1 MNSFMVALPALIFS
15 AFLPGVS
22 VAVSA
27 TPSDAARMSSDMMNP
42 GTPLRIKEHCGGGA
56 FKVLF
61 YGNSIAMHAPLAK
74 IGWTNDWGMAASAPE
89 KDFVHLVVRGLEEKL
104 GKKADW
110 RIRKMYALERNI
122 STNVATVA
130 EVATDVAWGPDYVIV
145 AIGENAPAI
154 NESNAADYQRL
165 LAGIARPFASMAN
178 RPKIVMRSPFW
189 ANEMK
194 AKCTARAAA
203 EVGAVYVDAGPLGL
217 QDENKAIG
225 LFAHKGVANHPG
237 DLGMRRLANL
247 ILEGFDSAKAPI
259 SLHVRETSGGPRIFV
274 DGKAVRP
281 RFFYGSPTCL
291 CNISGPRKTVLKIP
305 FAADRD
311 TSHGRIALDGYPGV
325 DPIWYSDAKLVDLT
339 AGTTNVVQTAKE
351 ETNTLHYVA
360 DGLTFRNGHRYHYVF
375 THRATRPRTY
385 FTIEVS
391 YAEDGHRT
399 KLPYYYGDTLGDTVA
414 LAATAEVDFVT
425 FSTDSSWGCE
435 GWWNPPEEPENYAK
449 IDNEF
454 ARLMAI
460 NPKALLVPRI
470 MTDAPAWMHARH
482 PDLRMIYEPHCS
494 LEISS
499 VSSRPYRQAACA
511 AVEKLSRHLREKFPR
526 NYAGLQISGQNS
538 AEWFYM
544 LSQSKYLSGYDP
556 ATRDAFREWLKARGE
571 ADWATAEV
579 PTYAAR
585 MKAAPSPR
593 VVEFARFRNREM
605 ASFLVELGAA
615 AKRGSGGEALTFF
628 FYGYSWELG
637 GVTASETGH
646 FDFGWLMKNA
656 HGKIDGF
663 SSPLSYSSRNLTGS
677 TVMMSAAESVLRNGY
692 LWFNEIDHRTHHE
705 EMWDH
710 MALFTPYSDPN
721 VTREIFLRDSV
732 ADILR
737 GYGDWWMDLFGRG
750 WFRDEYIWKVRAE
763 INQLDDMMAGRKG
776 LYAPQIASVVH
787 EDSFLCGGWDAR
799 RSKLR
804 DRKGFAKCGADY
816 GQYLLSDILE
826 NPPAFVKLFY
836 LTIANNLAPE
846 VRAKLD
852 ALKVARPDATFVEN
866 VTPED
871 ITAEAIAARARKAG
885 VHCFTAPG
893 AANVCSAEGIV
904 LVQALKEGPLEID
917 FGSCGTVRDA
927 RDGTVV
933 CNGPKVTLPFRLGET
948 RLFKLSF

>member
-1 MNSFMVALPALIFS
+1 MKTIRCFS
-15 AFLPGVS
+15 QMAFFAAIAT
-22 VAVSA
+22 AVGSA
-27 TPSDAARMSSDMMNP
+27 AFGAASDAARMSSDMMNP
-42 GTPLRIKEHCGGGA
+42 GAPLRIKEHCCGGS

-61 YGNSIAMHAPLAK
+61 YGNSIAMHAPLSK
-74 IGWTNDWGMAASAPE
+74 IGWTNDWGMAASSAE
-89 KDFVHLVVRGLEEKL
+89 NDFVHLVVRGLEEKL

-130 EVATDVAWGPDYVIV
+130 EIASDVAWGPDYVVI

-154 NESNAADYQRL
+154 NESNAADYRRL
-165 LAGIARPFASMAN
+165 LADIARPFASMAKS
-178 RPKIVMRSPFW
+178 PKIVMRAPFW
-189 ANEMK
+189 KNPAK
-194 AKCTARAAA
+194 AKCTAQAAA
-203 EVGAVYVDAGPLGL
+203 DVGAVYVDAGPLGTR
-217 QDENKAIG
+217 DENKAIG

-237 DLGMRRLANL
+237 DLGMRRLADL
-247 ILEGFDSAKAPI
+247 ILAGFDSAKEPI
-259 SLHVRETSGGPRIFV
+259 SLHVRETPGGPRIFV
-274 DGKAVRP
+274 DGKTVRP

-291 CNISGPRKTVLKIP
+291 CNISGPRKTILKIP

-311 TSHGRIALDGYPGV
+311 TTHGRIAFDGYPGV

-339 AGTTNVVQTAKE
+339 AGTTNVVQTAAE

-360 DGLTFRNGHRYHYVF
+360 DGLTLRKGHRYHYVF

-399 KLPYYYGDTLGDTVA
+399 KLPYYYGDPLGDTVA

-449 IDNEF
+449 IDSEF
-454 ARLMAI
+454 ARLLKI

-544 LSQSKYLSGYDP
+544 LSQSEYLSGYDP
-556 ATRDAFREWLKARGE
+556 ATRAAFREWLKARG
-571 ADWATAEV
+571 DTGWATAEV
-579 PTYAAR
+579 PTYAER
-585 MKAAPSPR
+585 RKAAPPPR

-615 AKRGSGGEALTFF
+615 AKRGSGGHALTFF

-637 GVTASETGH
+637 GVTAAESGH

-656 HGKIDGF
+656 HGKIDAF

-721 VTREIFLRDSV
+721 VTREIFLRDSA

-750 WFRDEYIWKVRAE
+750 WFRDKEIWEVRSAL
-763 INQLDDMMAGRKG
+763 NRLDDMLAARQRP
-776 LYAPQIASVVH
+776 YAPQIASVVN
-787 EDSFLCGGWDAR
+787 EDSFLCGGWDMR

-816 GQYLLSDILE
+816 GQYLLSDVLE
-826 NPPAFVKLFY
+826 NPPASVKLFY
-836 LTIANNLAPE
+836 LTIAGNLTPE

-852 ALKVARPDATFVEN
+852 ALKAARPDAIFVEN

-871 ITAEAIAARARKAG
+871 ITAEAIAARAAKAG
-885 VHCFTAPG
+885 VHRFTAPG
-893 AANVCSAEGIV
+893 SANVCSAEGIV
-904 LVQALKEGPLEID
+904 LIQALKEGPLEID
-917 FGSCGTVRDA
+917 FGRRATVKDA
-927 RDGTVV
+927 FSGEFV
-933 CNGPKVTLPFRLGET
+933 CDGPKATLQFRLGET
-948 RLFKLSF
+948 RVFRIW

>member
-1 MNSFMVALPALIFS
+1 MADVPVEVRL
-15 AFLPGVS
+15 GQ
-22 VAVSA
+22 
-27 TPSDAARMSSDMMNP
+27 TP
-42 GTPLRIKEHCGGGA
+42 
-56 FKVLF
+56 
-61 YGNSIAMHAPLAK
+61 
-74 IGWTNDWGMAASAPE
+74 
-89 KDFVHLVVRGLEEKL
+89 
-104 GKKADW
+104 
-110 RIRKMYALERNI
+110 
-122 STNVATVA
+122 
-130 EVATDVAWGPDYVIV
+130 
-145 AIGENAPAI
+145 
-154 NESNAADYQRL
+154 
-165 LAGIARPFASMAN
+165 
-178 RPKIVMRSPFW
+178 
-189 ANEMK
+189 
-194 AKCTARAAA
+194 
-203 EVGAVYVDAGPLGL
+203 
-217 QDENKAIG
+217 
-225 LFAHKGVANHPG
+225 
-237 DLGMRRLANL
+237 
-247 ILEGFDSAKAPI
+247 
-259 SLHVRETSGGPRIFV
+259 GGPRIFV
-274 DGKAVRP
+274 DGKAARP

-291 CNISGPRKTVLKIP
+291 CNISSPRKTVLKIP

-339 AGTTNVVQTAKE
+339 AGTTNVVQTAAE
-351 ETNTLHYVA
+351 ETNTLHYVT
-360 DGLTFRNGHRYHYVF
+360 DGLTFRKGHRYHYVF

-414 LAATAEVDFVT
+414 LAATADVDFVT

-454 ARLMAI
+454 ARLLKI

-544 LSQSKYLSGYDP
+544 LSQSEYLSGYDP
-556 ATRDAFREWLKARGE
+556 ATRAAFREWLKARGDR
-571 ADWATAEV
+571 DWATAEV
-579 PTYAAR
+579 PTYAER
-585 MKAAPSPR
+585 RKAAPPPR

-615 AKRGSGGEALTFF
+615 AKRGSGGHALTFF

-637 GVTASETGH
+637 GATAAETGH

-656 HGKIDGF
+656 HGKIDAF

-721 VTREIFLRDSV
+721 VTREIFLRDSA

-750 WFRDEYIWKVRAE
+750 WFRDKEIWKVRSVL
-763 INQLDDMMAGRKG
+763 NRLDDMLAARKRP
-776 LYAPQIASVVH
+776 YAPQIASVVN
-787 EDSFLCGGWDAR
+787 EDSFLCGGWDVR

-804 DRKGFAKCGADY
+804 DRKGFATCGADY
-816 GQYLLSDILE
+816 GQYLLSDVLE
-826 NPPAFVKLFY
+826 NPPTSVKLFY
-836 LTIANNLAPE
+836 LTIAGNLAPD

-852 ALKVARPDATFVEN
+852 ALKAARPDATFVEN

-871 ITAEAIAARARKAG
+871 ITAEAIAARAAKAG

-904 LVQALKEGPLEID
+904 LIQALKEGPLEID
-917 FGSCGTVRDA
+917 FGRRTTVKDA
-927 RDGTVV
+927 FGGEFV
-933 CNGPKVTLPFRLGET
+933 CDGPKATLQFRLGET
-948 RLFKLSF
+948 RVFWML